1 MIFFLVRT
9 SPGRVTVLLPLSS
22 ALLCST
28 LPKAQ
33 MVSPIWKAV
42 FEGDLDAVLA
52 ILNGPVDLEEKGQHP
67 DTFPADIQLMF
78 CRSHR
83 GYPACRGRQEWSH

>member
-1 MIFFLVRT
+1 MFFRP
-9 SPGRVTVLLPLSS
+9 SPLFSS
-22 ALLCST
+22 ALLS
-28 LPKAQ
+28 PKAE

-42 FEGDLDAVLA
+42 FDGDLDAVLA

-67 DTFPADIQLMF
+67 ALPADIQLMF

-83 GYPACRGRQEWSH
+83 GYPAC